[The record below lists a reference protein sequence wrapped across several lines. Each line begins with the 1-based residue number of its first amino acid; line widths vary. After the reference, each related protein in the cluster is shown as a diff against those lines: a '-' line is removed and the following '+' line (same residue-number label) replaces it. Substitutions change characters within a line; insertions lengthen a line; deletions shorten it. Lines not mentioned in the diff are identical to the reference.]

1 MKRERESE
9 RETERETER
18 ERKKKKEEDEEDEEE
33 GSGGVDCVWQFYQS
47 SFLKSMCQRES
58 KLDKGEDR
66 TRQSM
71 RKNKIRSHCQS

>member
-1 MKRERESE
+1 MALAWGRGEAPESGFLNKVGRE
-9 RETERETER
+9 
-18 ERKKKKEEDEEDEEE
+18 KEDKEDEEE

-66 TRQSM
+66 TIM
-71 RKNKIRSHCQS
+71 E